1 MYVCHCEQ
9 VSDRTID
16 ATIKSGAC
24 SIDDLGE
31 LCGAGSN
38 CGGCHSALQSL
49 LDAVLPSKSLVSS
62 SAA

>member
-24 SIDDLGE
+24 SIDDLGA

-38 CGGCHSALQSL
+38 CGGCHGALQAL
-49 LDAVLPSKSLVSS
+49 LDTVLSGPSLISS